1 MEENNKLIDLE
12 IKRMEFWREA
22 LAKVDPL
29 LGYFSQKMIKHDAP
43 IAKYSIIGVA
53 LIILLVLLLTF
64 WLLLNDKLGNSAF
77 TFVVG
82 TIVGYLI
89 AMTKIIFKSVQ

>member
-1 MEENNKLIDLE
+1 MEDQNKMIELE
-12 IKRMEFWREA
+12 IKRFEFWKEA
-22 LAKVDPL
+22 LSKVDPL
-29 LGYFSQKMIKHDAP
+29 LNYFNQKIIKHDAP

-53 LIILLVLLLTF
+53 LVILIVLILTF
-64 WLLLNDKLGNSAF
+64 WLVLNDKLDNSAF

-89 AMTKIIFKSVQ
+89 AMTKIIFKSE